1 MCVFLTC
8 RLQTW
13 LTSNAPDDRL
23 SKDNDDPMF
32 SVFAIRFKMIN
43 DPASDHA
50 AWVEAGADSKKRY
63 CYGPK
68 GAKCSPDRT
77 PAEKTIIEGVN
88 RAMLDLDDE
97 LTPSSG
103 SQKRG
108 LNVTVGYRAAR
119 KGLQMA
125 GMVMVGS

>member
-1 MCVFLTC
+1 MFLTY

-32 SVFAIRFKMIN
+32 SVFAINFRMIN
-43 DPASDHA
+43 DPASEHA
-50 AWVEAGADSKKRY
+50 AWVEAGANSKKRY

-77 PAEKTIIEGVN
+77 PAEETVINGVN
-88 RAMLDLDDE
+88 QAMLALQGQ

-103 SQKRG
+103 SRKRG
-108 LNVTVGYRAAR
+108 FNVTVGYRAAR
-119 KGLQMA
+119 EGLPMA
-125 GMVMVGS
+125 GMVMGGS